1 MPWQATVL
9 RLVDA
14 VNNDDNHD
22 DDDDDDDIDN
32 DNDDDNDDDNHDD
45 DNDGVKM
52 KDFSSS
58 LPQSRVQHSF

>member
-1 MPWQATVL
+1 MPWQAAVL

-22 DDDDDDDIDN
+22 DDSSDN
-32 DNDDDNDDDNHDD
+32 DSDNNDDDNDN
-45 DNDGVKM
+45 DNDNDNVKM

-58 LPQSRVQHSF
+58 LPQSRVQHSL

>member
-14 VNNDDNHD
+14 VNVND
-22 DDDDDDDIDN
+22 
-32 DNDDDNDDDNHDD
+32 DDDNDDEDNDDVDDDD
-45 DNDGVKM
+45 DNNNDSVKM